1 MIERSTNIQSALRSR
16 QRGFLLNPFRF
27 GGGTPPGGDPHW
39 ANVVMLLHCDGANG
53 STTITDSS
61 ASAKAVSANGGASLS
76 TSSPLYGSA
85 SASLPSGGWLEVPE
99 SSDLLFADLLFGG
112 SDFTV
117 ELSARFRAN
126 PVSSGGDYGI
136 CLIGQTYVASSG
148 RRWMIHIAGAD
159 LSNCTVYA
167 AAYNI
172 FGVESKAQATG
183 VNLALNTRHQFA
195 MSRNGNFLRLF
206 INGASVATTAVPGF
220 AMGTARRP
228 LMIGRFND
236 STYSYFM
243 DGDIDEVRITNG
255 VGRYVD
261 SYTPQTDPFPNS

>member
-1 MIERSTNIQSALRSR
+1 MIDRSTNIQAALRSR

-39 ANVVMLLHCDGANG
+39 ANVVMLLHCDGADG

-61 ASAKAVSANGGASLS
+61 TSGKTVSANGGASLS

-85 SASLPSGGWLEVPE
+85 SASLPSGGWLEAPD
-99 SSDLLFADLLFGG
+99 SSDLLFGG
-112 SDFTV
+112 SNFTV
-117 ELSARFRAN
+117 ELSARFRSN

-136 CLIGQTYVASSG
+136 CLIGQTFVAGSG
-148 RRWMIHIAGAD
+148 RRWMLQISGSN
-159 LSNCTVYA
+159 LSSCNVYA
-167 AAYNI
+167 AVYNSA
-172 FGVESKAQATG
+172 GTESKAQATG

-195 MSRNGNFLRLF
+195 MSRNGDFLRLF
-206 INGASVATTAVPGF
+206 INGASVATTSVPGF
-220 AMGTARRP
+220 VMGTASIP

-261 SYTPQTDPFPNS
+261 SYTPSTTPFPDS